1 MLTPIKNLDK
11 KTKSGMYY
19 SLYKCHCGIEK
30 EILRGNV
37 NRKKKPVTSCGCEK
51 NKKSSDR
58 LRKLVTTHGKSH
70 LPEHSVWKNI
80 KTRCYNKN
88 RKSWKRYGGRGII
101 VCPEWKDDFEQF
113 YKDMG
118 PRPSLK
124 HSIER
129 KNNNGNYCLENCY
142 WGTSKIQANNTC
154 RNTYVDYNGENK
166 TIAQLSKDT
175 NINRRLLY
183 QRIRQLNWSVEEAI
197 LTPVIEGQRQRL
209 ITFNGETLKLIEWAK
224 KLNIHP
230 DSLEERLKK
239 WPLEK
244 ALTTPVDKTKIY
256 QPILFTHNGKSQ
268 TSTIWAREYNIS
280 PQTMRQRLYK
290 YGSNFLI
297 ELDLKE
303 NKK

>member
-58 LRKLVTTHGKSH
+58 LRKLVTTHGKS
-70 LPEHSVWKNI
+70 
-80 KTRCYNKN
+80 
-88 RKSWKRYGGRGII
+88 
-101 VCPEWKDDFEQF
+101 
-113 YKDMG
+113 
-118 PRPSLK
+118 
-124 HSIER
+124 
-129 KNNNGNYCLENCY
+129 
-142 WGTSKIQANNTC
+142 
-154 RNTYVDYNGENK
+154 
-166 TIAQLSKDT
+166 
-175 NINRRLLY
+175 
-183 QRIRQLNWSVEEAI
+183 
-197 LTPVIEGQRQRL
+197 
-209 ITFNGETLKLIEWAK
+209 
-224 KLNIHP
+224 
-230 DSLEERLKK
+230 
-239 WPLEK
+239 
-244 ALTTPVDKTKIY
+244 
-256 QPILFTHNGKSQ
+256 Q